1 MPRRPHLGPAPTQPH
16 LPRDAAI
23 EEVEPSPGEDM
34 LDALARGAPSG
45 AAATLL
51 ASLTAEP
58 PWLDWGLLAR
68 GQDVYLRHLPSAG
81 LVLFNVSLIGGFSAP
96 KITKVLEQSGYLV
109 GPPKLAMRRLFDT
122 GRLMVDACANGPD
135 ALRAGGV
142 GWRAAVRVRALHA
155 KVRRRLLRRGGGA
168 EPGSGGGG
176 GGRWDVETYG
186 VPINQEDMAAT
197 LLAFSYNVL
206 VGVEAIRGE
215 ELPEA
220 EQEAFLHLWRYMGHL
235 LGVAETH
242 NPCAGGMRLAKA
254 RLESIILHL
263 LQPDE
268 LSVRVATHLLKA
280 PYAHLS
286 APRAARGFELSA
298 QMTRLLVGD
307 ELGDALGLP
316 FVPRARARARR
327 TLRVLRFYGRAC
339 ESWLLGRPAWSN
351 CPSATARVITRS
363 PPHWPIRLLRAALWA
378 RETLWAREERPRR
391 LGAEE
396 RLWQRSA
403 TGPTSP
409 MSLPSTTRPLAGGR
423 APMDA
428 TAAAGRQGRR
438 DLPDALPGVPAVI
451 EYSLTPGPWR

>member
-1 MPRRPHLGPAPTQPH
+1 M
-16 LPRDAAI
+16 
-23 EEVEPSPGEDM
+23 
-34 LDALARGAPSG
+34 
-45 AAATLL
+45 
-51 ASLTAEP
+51 
-58 PWLDWGLLAR
+58 
-68 GQDVYLRHLPSAG
+68 
-81 LVLFNVSLIGGFSAP
+81 SLIGGFSAP

-135 ALRAGGV
+135 ALRAGGA

-176 GGRWDVETYG
+176 GGGGGGSGGRWDVETYG

-263 LQPDE
+263 LHPDE

-280 PYAHLS
+280 PYAHLC

-327 TLRVLRFYGRAC
+327 TLRVLRAYGRAC
-339 ESWLLGRPAWSN
+339 EHWLLGRPAWSN
-351 CPSATARVITRS
+351 CPSAMARAITR
-363 PPHWPIRLLRAALWA
+363 PPRQRLTRLLRAALGA
-378 RETLWAREERPRR
+378 GEERPRR

-396 RLWQRSA
+396 RLWQRSGA
-403 TGPTSP
+403 GPTSP

-423 APMDA
+423 APVDA

-438 DLPDALPGVPAVI
+438 DLPDALPGFPAVI
-451 EYSLTPGPWR
+451 AV

>member
-1 MPRRPHLGPAPTQPH
+1 M
-16 LPRDAAI
+16 
-23 EEVEPSPGEDM
+23 
-34 LDALARGAPSG
+34 
-45 AAATLL
+45 
-51 ASLTAEP
+51 
-58 PWLDWGLLAR
+58 
-68 GQDVYLRHLPSAG
+68 
-81 LVLFNVSLIGGFSAP
+81 SLIGGFSAP

-135 ALRAGGV
+135 ALRAGGA

-176 GGRWDVETYG
+176 GGGGGGSGGRWDVETYG

-263 LQPDE
+263 LHPDE

-280 PYAHLS
+280 PYAHLC

-316 FVPRARARARR
+316 FVPRARACAAHAACAACLRPRVRALAARPPSMVQLPKCHGSCDHPPAAIEAHPLAQGGPWGRR
-327 TLRVLRFYGRAC
+327 RAPAP
-339 ESWLLGRPAWSN
+339 LGSRREA
-351 CPSATARVITRS
+351 V
-363 PPHWPIRLLRAALWA
+363 AALWCRPNVA
-378 RETLWAREERPRR
+378 HVTAIDHQAPCWWARTGGCYGCCRPSREKRPSRCSARR
-391 LGAEE
+391 SRRHSRITWHVG
-396 RLWQRSA
+396 R
-403 TGPTSP
+403 
-409 MSLPSTTRPLAGGR
+409 GG
-423 APMDA
+423 DL
-428 TAAAGRQGRR
+428 AAA
-438 DLPDALPGVPAVI
+438 PGAACGNYVRSIHRVYARVVQSP
-451 EYSLTPGPWR
+451 

>member
-1 MPRRPHLGPAPTQPH
+1 
-16 LPRDAAI
+16 
-23 EEVEPSPGEDM
+23 M

-155 KVRRRLLRRGGGA
+155 KVRRRLLRRGGNA
-168 EPGSGGGG
+168 EPGSGGSGGGG

-235 LGVAETH
+235 LGVAEMH

-263 LQPDE
+263 LKPDE

-316 FVPRARARARR
+316 FVPRARACARR

-351 CPSATARVITRS
+351 CPSATARVITRP
-363 PPHWPIRLLRAALWA
+363 PPHWPIRLLRVA
-378 RETLWAREERPRR
+378 LWAREERPRR

-396 RLWQRSA
+396 KLWQRSGA
-403 TGPTSP
+403 SP
-409 MSLPSTTRPLAGGR
+409 RRSCHCHRP
-423 APMDA
+423 
-428 TAAAGRQGRR
+428 
-438 DLPDALPGVPAVI
+438 
-451 EYSLTPGPWR
+451 PGPLLVGAHRWMLRLLQAVKGEETFPMLCPAFPPS